1 MPQEPAELALAA
13 LSAVP
18 GLVVRTEAEELAA
31 HRLDRALDPR
41 AGTPLAVVRP
51 RTTAQAA
58 EVVRVAAAHGL
69 PVVPRGAGSGL
80 SGAASAVDG
89 ALVLC
94 LADMTD
100 VEIDPTTLTATV
112 QPGVVNADL
121 RAAAAEHGLWYP
133 PDPASFTFSTI
144 GG

>member
-41 AGTPLAVVRP
+41 AGAPLAVVRP
-51 RTTAQAA
+51 RTTAQVA

-80 SGAASAVDG
+80 PGGASAVDG
-89 ALVLC
+89 GLGLC
-94 LADMTD
+94 RADMPA
-100 VEIDPTTLTATV
+100 VEVDPPALTER
-112 QPGVVNADL
+112 QSGV
-121 RAAAAEHGLWYP
+121 
-133 PDPASFTFSTI
+133 
-144 GG
+144 